1 MDTYEFCDVSSTLET
16 YEWDDVWF
24 EKTGNGSAKR
34 VLYIGDSIS
43 VWTRKLITK
52 RTKDNILC
60 DGYATS
66 KALDNPCFTVMIG
79 LQLAQQVKCDGVL
92 FNNGLHG
99 WHLSDDEYFNGY
111 EKTVKFILSKTKAP
125 LYIVLTTTIKG
136 DRNDR
141 VIKRNELAKI
151 VANKYNLKVIDLYD
165 ISQKNNNLMSDD
177 GVHFVDAGYEIFA
190 QEIIKNIK

>member
-1 MDTYEFCDVSSTLET
+1 MDTYEFLDRKTPLET

-52 RTKDNILC
+52 RTKDDILC

-66 KALDNPCFTVMIG
+66 KALDNPYFTVMIG
-79 LQLAQQVKCDGVL
+79 LQLAQQNRCDGVL

-99 WHLSDDEYFNGY
+99 WHLSDEEYLSGY
-111 EKTVKFILSKTKAP
+111 ENAVKFILSKTKAP
-125 LYIVLTTTIKG
+125 LYILLTTTIKG

-141 VIKRNELAKI
+141 VIKKNEFAKS

-165 ISQKNNNLMSDD
+165 VSQKNIDLLSDD
-177 GVHFVDAGYEIFA
+177 GVHFLDEGYELFA
-190 QEIIKNIK
+190 QEIINNL

>member
-1 MDTYEFCDVSSTLET
+1 M
-16 YEWDDVWF
+16 
-24 EKTGNGSAKR
+24 
-34 VLYIGDSIS
+34 
-43 VWTRKLITK
+43 
-52 RTKDNILC
+52 
-60 DGYATS
+60 
-66 KALDNPCFTVMIG
+66 
-79 LQLAQQVKCDGVL
+79 
-92 FNNGLHG
+92 
-99 WHLSDDEYFNGY
+99 
-111 EKTVKFILSKTKAP
+111 
-125 LYIVLTTTIKG
+125 TTTIKG

>member
-1 MDTYEFCDVSSTLET
+1 MDTYEFCDVSTPLET

-43 VWTRKLITK
+43 CGVRKNITK
-52 RTKDNILC
+52 CSFDSILC

-66 KALDNPCFTVMIG
+66 KAVDNPHFTTMIE
-79 LQLAQQVKCDGVL
+79 LQLSQQVKCDGVL

-99 WHLSDDEYFNGY
+99 WHLSDDEYFNCY

-190 QEIIKNIK
+190 QEIIKHIK

>member
-1 MDTYEFCDVSSTLET
+1 MDTYEFCDVSTPLET

-24 EKTGNGSAKR
+24 EKTGNGIAKR

-43 VWTRKLITK
+43 CGVRKNITK
-52 RTKDNILC
+52 LSFDSILC

-66 KALDNPCFTVMIG
+66 KAVDNAHLTTMIS
-79 LQLAQQVKCDGVL
+79 LVLSQQTKCDAVL

-99 WHLSDDEYFNGY
+99 WHLPDEEYLSGY
-111 EKTVKFILSKTKAP
+111 ENAVKFMLSKTKAP
-125 LYIVLTTTIKG
+125 LYILLTTTIKG

-141 VIKRNELAKI
+141 VIKRNEFAKN
-151 VANKYNLKVIDLYD
+151 VANKYNLQVIDLYD
-165 ISQKNNNLMSDD
+165 VSQKNINLMCDD
-177 GVHFVDAGYEIFA
+177 GVHFVDACYEIFA